1 VAQDALVIFAK
12 APVAGEVK
20 TRLCPPLSPAEAA
33 ELSRCFL
40 IDTVERACS
49 LAEVQVYLAI
59 TPADSEPAFRAL
71 VPFPVRYVPQRG
83 ESLGDREVNLFAD
96 VLSQGFAGGVVLIG
110 SDIPTL
116 PRAHLRAAFTQ
127 LKGPHCDAVFG
138 PSHDGG
144 YYLVGMRAVHRE
156 LFEDIAWSTSD
167 VLAQTLAQAR
177 RHRLHVSTVPPW
189 YDVDTAEDLRRLAAD
204 LGQKGGPEDAPRTRA
219 YLTHLGFCPAK
230 G

>member
-1 VAQDALVIFAK
+1 MAPNALAIFAK

-20 TRLCPPLSPAEAA
+20 TRLCPPLAPAEAA

-40 IDTVERACS
+40 VDTVERACT
-49 LAEVQVYLAI
+49 LATVQVYLAI
-59 TPADSEPAFRAL
+59 TPVESEPAFRAL
-71 VPFPVRYVPQRG
+71 LPFPVQYIPQRG
-83 ESLGDREVNLFAD
+83 ESLGEREVNVFAD
-96 VLSQGFAGGVVLIG
+96 LLGQGFSSVVLIG

-116 PRAHLRAAFTQ
+116 PLAHLRAAFMQ
-127 LKGPHCDAVFG
+127 LEDPRCDAVFG

-156 LFEDIAWSTSD
+156 LFQHIAWSTSQ

-177 RHRLHVSTVPPW
+177 RHRLHVLLVPSW

-204 LGQKGGPEDAPRTRA
+204 LGQRIGPEDAPRTRA
-219 YLTHLGFCPAK
+219 YLTRLGLCPANR
-230 G
+230 